1 MMAPPFIITGKRPSL
16 QGSSGDRRSVCQLRD
31 NVRNL
36 NSMASEQSRSEPMS
50 RFSYTTTCTVCRVF
64 DKQFESNGSLQT
76 CALDT
81 TKFSEQLTKPLRG
94 HAQNRLTTVFRVKEK
109 KQSTFE
115 RIESNFCPAGLH
127 ATHLCVC
134 PGWVH
139 PRTPLFHSKPAKR
152 VESELTVTLPQH
164 KRFCAASAHFVGRR

>member
-1 MMAPPFIITGKRPSL
+1 MLLARQPLST
-16 QGSSGDRRSVCQLRD
+16 RS
-31 NVRNL
+31 L
-36 NSMASEQSRSEPMS
+36 NSMASRASEQSRSEPMS
-50 RFSYTTTCTVCRVF
+50 RISYTTTCTVCRVF

-81 TKFSEQLTKPLRG
+81 SKFSEQLTKPLRG
-94 HAQNRLTTVFRVKEK
+94 HGQNRLTTIFRVKEK

-115 RIESNFCPAGLH
+115 RIESTFYPAGLH

-139 PRTPLFHSKPAKR
+139 PRTALFHSKPAKR
-152 VESELTVTLPQH
+152 VGCELTVTLPQH
-164 KRFCAASAHFVGRR
+164 KRSCAASAHFVGRR